1 MEELKKRLAD
11 AENKLKEANAKQIE
25 MQNQEAE
32 LMNKIRA
39 YETGEIKTKTNQQ
52 IVETAPNESL
62 QELQNTIEA
71 ENQNYLDTQNQLNK
85 SVDETLNALN
95 NEDLHF
101 DNQETNEE
109 TVEKP
114 KSKKKG
120 IFNMFKK
127 K

>member
-1 MEELKKRLAD
+1 
-11 AENKLKEANAKQIE
+11 

-39 YETGEIKTKTNQQ
+39 YENGEVKFKTNQQ

-71 ENQNYLDTQNQLNK
+71 ENQNYLDTQNQLNNT
-85 SVDETLNALN
+85 VDETLNALN
-95 NEDLHF
+95 NETPNF
-101 DNQETNEE
+101 NNAKNKEPENTNKTKDN
-109 TVEKP
+109 
-114 KSKKKG
+114 KKG
-120 IFNMFKK
+120 VFNMFKK